1 MLYRHCVLECRNADT
16 FNREWVERYVACT
29 KRIRLVHTGGKVLV
43 CIRAQTLPY
52 TQAHET
58 ASLPFYSH
66 RTFLTNA
73 NFSIIL
79 FYILSFFFVIFMCS
93 FLRPAREAFSYGYE
107 ALFVSVETCARCNR
121 KLLTSFRSI
130 FIQLVLFTQTNTYS
144 NERNRRKPKEN
155 RAIST
160 EMYSK

>member
-1 MLYRHCVLECRNADT
+1 MSGAVCGLYKAHKTCTHRGESACLYTGTNTSIHASTRNSQLA
-16 FNREWVERYVACT
+16 
-29 KRIRLVHTGGKVLV
+29 
-43 CIRAQTLPY
+43 
-52 TQAHET
+52 
-58 ASLPFYSH
+58 
-66 RTFLTNA
+66 
-73 NFSIIL
+73 IL
-79 FYILSFFFVIFMCS
+79 FASHVPHKRQLFNHSILYSLFFFVIFMCS

-144 NERNRRKPKEN
+144 NERNCRKPKEN